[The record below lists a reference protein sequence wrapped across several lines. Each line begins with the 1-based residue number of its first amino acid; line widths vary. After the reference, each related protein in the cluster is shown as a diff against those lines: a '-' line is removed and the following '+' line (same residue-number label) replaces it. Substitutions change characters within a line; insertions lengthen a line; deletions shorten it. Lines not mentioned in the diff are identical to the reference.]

1 MGQRYS
7 KEIKA
12 AALADLASGDQ
23 PAIVAQRY
31 GLNPA
36 TVRSWKL
43 RLETVATPAATPL
56 VSRIATSP
64 RRPSVELEQLS
75 LTELVMSNLRA
86 KLIATQRIAEHA
98 TTPEWLNK
106 QNAADVAG
114 LFECLDRSAVGIL
127 DRLASA
133 QRPALPGAADGEPD
147 VG

>member
-12 AALADLASGDQ
+12 AALADLASGEQ
-23 PAIVAQRY
+23 PAVVAQRY
-31 GLNPA
+31 GLNRDL
-36 TVRSWKL
+36 VNKWKQ
-43 RLETVATPAATPL
+43 RMSAQVSAPL
-56 VSRIATSP
+56 SAQTSAP
-64 RRPSVELEQLS
+64 IRRPSVELEQLS

-106 QNAADVAG
+106 QNAAELAG

-127 DRLASA
+127 DRLATA
-133 QRPALPGAADGEPD
+133 QRAALPGAADGEPD
-147 VG
+147 LG

>member
-23 PAIVAQRY
+23 PAVVAQRY
-31 GLNPA
+31 GLNRDL
-36 TVRSWKL
+36 VNKWKQ
-43 RLETVATPAATPL
+43 RMSAQVSAPL
-56 VSRIATSP
+56 SAQTSAP
-64 RRPSVELEQLS
+64 IRRPSVELEQLS

-86 KLIATQRIAEHA
+86 KLIATQRITEHA

-133 QRPALPGAADGEPD
+133 QRPALPGTTEREPD

>member
-23 PAIVAQRY
+23 PAVVAQRY
-31 GLNPA
+31 GLNRDL
-36 TVRSWKL
+36 VNKWKQ
-43 RLETVATPAATPL
+43 RMSAQVSAPL
-56 VSRIATSP
+56 SAQTSAP
-64 RRPSVELEQLS
+64 IRRPSVELEQLS

>member
-23 PAIVAQRY
+23 PAVVAQRY
-31 GLNPA
+31 GLNRDL
-36 TVRSWKL
+36 VNKWKQ
-43 RLETVATPAATPL
+43 RMSAQVSAPL
-56 VSRIATSP
+56 SAQTSAP
-64 RRPSVELEQLS
+64 IRRPSVELEQLS
-75 LTELVMSNLRA
+75 LTDLVMSNLRA
-86 KLIATQRIAEHA
+86 KLIATQRIAEYA

>member
-12 AALADLASGDQ
+12 AALADLATGEQ
-23 PAIVAQRY
+23 PAVVAQRY
-31 GLNPA
+31 GLNRDL
-36 TVRSWKL
+36 VNKWKQ
-43 RLETVATPAATPL
+43 RMSARASTPMSAQ
-56 VSRIATSP
+56 TSAP
-64 RRPSVELEQLS
+64 IRRPSVEFEQQS

-86 KLIATQRIAEHA
+86 KLIATQRIAEYA

-127 DRLASA
+127 DRLATA
-133 QRPALPGAADGEPD
+133 QRAALPGAADREPD

>member
-31 GLNPA
+31 GLNRDL
-36 TVRSWKL
+36 VNKWKQ
-43 RLETVATPAATPL
+43 RMSAQVSAPL
-56 VSRIATSP
+56 SAQTSAP
-64 RRPSVELEQLS
+64 IRRPSVELEQLS

>member
-23 PAIVAQRY
+23 PAVVAQRY
-31 GLNPA
+31 GLNRDL
-36 TVRSWKL
+36 VNKWKQ
-43 RLETVATPAATPL
+43 RMSAQVSAPL
-56 VSRIATSP
+56 SAQTSAP
-64 RRPSVELEQLS
+64 IRRPSVELEQLS

-127 DRLASA
+127 DRLATA
-133 QRPALPGAADGEPD
+133 QRAALTGAADREPD
-147 VG
+147 VE

>member
-1 MGQRYS
+1 MGQCYS

-23 PAIVAQRY
+23 PAVVAQRY
-31 GLNPA
+31 GLNRDL
-36 TVRSWKL
+36 VNKWKQ
-43 RLETVATPAATPL
+43 RMSAQVSAPL
-56 VSRIATSP
+56 SAQTSAP
-64 RRPSVELEQLS
+64 IRRPSVELEQLS

>member
-23 PAIVAQRY
+23 PAVVAQRY
-31 GLNPA
+31 GLNRDLVNKWKQRMSAQVSAPMPA
-36 TVRSWKL
+36 H
-43 RLETVATPAATPL
+43 
-56 VSRIATSP
+56 TSAP
-64 RRPSVELEQLS
+64 IRRPSVELEQLS
-75 LTELVMSNLRA
+75 LTDLVMSNLRA
-86 KLIATQRIAEHA
+86 KLIATQRIAEYA
-98 TTPEWLNK
+98 TTPEWLDK

>member
-12 AALADLASGDQ
+12 AALADLASGEQ

-31 GLNPA
+31 GLNRDL
-36 TVRSWKL
+36 VNKWKQ
-43 RLETVATPAATPL
+43 RMSAPMSAPMSAQP
-56 VSRIATSP
+56 SAPI
-64 RRPSVELEQLS
+64 RRPQVELEQQS
-75 LTELVMSNLRA
+75 LTDLVMSNLRA
-86 KLIATQRIAEHA
+86 KLIATQRIAEYA
-98 TTPEWLNK
+98 ATPEWLDK

-133 QRPALPGAADGEPD
+133 QRPALPGAAGGESD